1 MCVCECVC
9 VCMCVCVQGPLL
21 LRALSLECV
30 GSVVAHMGSLVM
42 AHGLSCLVVCGI
54 LGPYQGLNHIPWI
67 GRQILK
73 HWTTRNIL
81 M

>member
-30 GSVVAHMGSLVM
+30 GSVVA
-42 AHGLSCLVVCGI
+42 AHGLSSYG
-54 LGPYQGLNHIPWI
+54 
-67 GRQILK
+67 
-73 HWTTRNIL
+73 TRA
-81 M
+81 